1 MRTEKDFLGEMELPE
16 DYPFGI
22 NTRRAEENFR
32 FSRAVMRDD
41 LFRNIIKVKKAC
53 AKANS
58 KAGLLE
64 KEKADAI
71 FNACEKIIY
80 KKESVSPSIH
90 PFQGGA
96 GTSSNMAANE
106 IIANYALVYIGKKYG
121 EYNFIS
127 PLEDVNLSQST
138 NDVYPTAVRISLLGS
153 LRKLHSSAE
162 FFLSCLQ
169 KKEKEFSGILKIG
182 RTELQDA
189 MPISLGQEFSAWA
202 DAIARFRWRLDKAM
216 DWIREVNISGTAVGT
231 SINAD
236 REYSALVIEELR
248 DITEE
253 PLTLSRNLVDGTQ
266 NIDQIVEIS
275 GIVRSGAVSL
285 KKFASDIRLLSSG
298 PDCGL
303 GELLLLPLQVGSSI
317 MPGKVNPVIF
327 EAAEQVC
334 LHVIALDHSVS
345 TAASESNLELPQFLP
360 YIAHVL
366 LENFEMLSALL
377 DKLSESTLLIAP
389 NLERIKRYIEN
400 SPAVATLLSPSIG
413 HDRMSEIILRSRREG
428 KNIIELIRSEKVIP
442 PEKLEKLLKPE
453 VMASPGMPVL
463 EEENEEQNN

>member
-1 MRTEKDFLGEMELPE
+1 MRIEKDFLGEMELPD

-22 NTRRAEENFR
+22 HTKRAQDNFM
-32 FSRAVMRDD
+32 FSRAVMRED

-53 AKANS
+53 ATANFR
-58 KAGLLE
+58 AGLLE

-71 FNACEKIIY
+71 LAACDILLAKTEP
-80 KKESVSPSIH
+80 VAPSIH

-106 IIANYALVYIGKKYG
+106 LIANYALVFSGKKYG
-121 EYNFIS
+121 EYCLIS

-138 NDVYPTAVRISLLGS
+138 NDVYPTAVRVSLLGA

-162 FFLSCLQ
+162 YFLSCLQ

-202 DAIARFRWRLDKAM
+202 DAIARFRWRLDKAV

-236 REYSALVIEELR
+236 KEYSAHVIEELR

-303 GELLLLPLQVGSSI
+303 GELLLPSLQVGSSI

-327 EAAEQVC
+327 EAAEQIC

-366 LENFEMLSALL
+366 LENFEMLSALIL
-377 DKLSESTLLIAP
+377 KLSESTLLISP
-389 NLERIKRYIEN
+389 NLEKIKMYIEN

-413 HDRMSEIILRSRREG
+413 HDRMSEIILKSRREG
-428 KNIIELIRSEKVIP
+428 KSILDIIRSEKLIE
-442 PEKLEKLLKPE
+442 PEKLEKLLRPE
-453 VMASPGMPVL
+453 VMASPGMPIL
-463 EEENEEQNN
+463 EENDEE